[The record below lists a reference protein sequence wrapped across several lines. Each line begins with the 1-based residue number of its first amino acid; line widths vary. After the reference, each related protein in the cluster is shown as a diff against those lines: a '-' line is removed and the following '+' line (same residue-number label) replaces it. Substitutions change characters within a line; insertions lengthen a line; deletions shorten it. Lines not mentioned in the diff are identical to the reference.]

1 MRNGIYIL
9 CMAFVL
15 SACSVTSG
23 VPEGDQ
29 LYTGL
34 TDIAYENYEDNE
46 HASLMK
52 EEVGTALEAAPNGA
66 LLGSSYH
73 RFPLPFNL
81 MVWNKFHNSED
92 GIGKW
97 ITSSFGKEPVLMSR
111 VNPELRATVA
121 QSVLRS
127 HGYFNAKVDHQE
139 VTKRNP
145 KKAKIG
151 YNVNLGHLWTIDS
164 ISYLGFPTGC
174 DTLIHNS
181 LNEAYISRGKPFDV
195 TTLHN
200 ERNRISELLR
210 NNGYYFYQPSYSY
223 YLADTVA
230 VPGKAQLR
238 FQMAEDVPEEAKRQW
253 YIGKV
258 TVSLRRRMMETL
270 DSMRNMRRLSLAFN
284 NSRPRVRPRVLMG
297 NISLNRGE
305 LYNNAKYQESAEKM
319 RTLGIFSMVD
329 FQFVPRDS
337 TETCDS
343 LDVNVNCV
351 FERPYDFYV
360 ETRATG
366 SSVGRL
372 GPELVVGLSKRN
384 AFRGGEKLDISLHG
398 SYAWQVNGGHNNYYE
413 YGYDFSLEYPRI
425 VAPFFGSNRS
435 RRGAQGNRR
444 RRRQFYATPTTMA
457 RLSNNVINRPGYF
470 NMNTITAEWTYRW
483 QTTATSRFLF
493 SPFTLQYQF
502 KNSVTDDFFK
512 AQNSRN
518 YVSAFLEDKLVPQMR
533 FSYIYSSPSTYRN
546 PIVWEMTISEAA
558 NLISAGMMVF
568 GKKWNEKDKKL
579 YKATY
584 SQFVKL
590 ETDFTK
596 TWHVGEN
603 STLVAHVNL
612 GYLPTYG
619 NCELDEAPYSE
630 YFYVGG
636 ASSLRAWPARGIGP
650 SDMYIPGNSSEL
662 SIFRILRIGTIKS
675 VFNLEY
681 RPRLVKNLYGAIFLD
696 AGNVW
701 NRQNYADEDTWDDIP
716 EEEITDGMRE
726 LVEILSTGKF
736 KLSRL
741 GNDLA
746 LNTGVGLRYDFG
758 FITLRLDWGLGLHV
772 PYRTDRS
779 GYFNAKTFGRDQS
792 LHFAVGLPF

>member
-1 MRNGIYIL
+1 MKNVIYIM
-9 CMAFVL
+9 CMVFVL
-15 SACSVTSG
+15 SACSVTGG

-34 TDIAYENYEDNE
+34 TKITYENYEDNE

-81 MVWNKFHNSED
+81 LVWNKFHDSEN
-92 GIGKW
+92 GVGKW
-97 ITSSFGKEPVLMSR
+97 IASSFGKEPVLMSR
-111 VNPELRATVA
+111 VNPELRASVA

-127 HGYFNAKVDHQE
+127 HGYFNAKVNHQE
-139 VTKRNP
+139 VTMNNP

-151 YNVNLGHLWTIDS
+151 YDVNMGHLWTIDS
-164 ISYLGFPTGC
+164 VSYLGFPTDC

-181 LNEAYISRGKPFDV
+181 LDDACISRDKPLDV
-195 TTLHN
+195 TTLN
-200 ERNRISELLR
+200 EERNRISNLLR
-210 NNGYYFYQPSYSY
+210 SNGYYYYQPSYSY
-223 YLADTVA
+223 YLADTLA

-238 FQMAEDVPEEAKRQW
+238 FQMAEDTPERAKRQW

-258 TVSLRRRMMETL
+258 NVAVRRRMMETL
-270 DSMRNMRRLSLAFN
+270 DSTRVMRRISISFN
-284 NSRPRVRPRVLMG
+284 GRRPRIRPRVILG
-297 NISLNRGE
+297 NLRLNRGE
-305 LYNNAKYQESAEKM
+305 RYNYEKYQESVDKL
-319 RTLGIFSMVD
+319 TGLGIFSMVD
-329 FQFVPRDS
+329 FQFTPRD
-337 TETCDS
+337 TTLTCDS
-343 LDVNVNCV
+343 LDLNLNCV
-351 FERPYDFYV
+351 LERPYDFYV
-360 ETRATG
+360 ETRAKG
-366 SSVGRL
+366 SSVGRI
-372 GPELVVGLSKRN
+372 GPELVMGLSKRN

-413 YGYDFSLEYPRI
+413 YGYDLSLEFPRI

-435 RRGAQGNRR
+435 RRGQSNSRAPRR
-444 RRRQFYATPTTMA
+444 RFYATPTTTA
-457 RLSNNVINRPGYF
+457 RFSNNVINRPGYF

-483 QTTATSRFLF
+483 QPTATSRFLF

-502 KNSVTDDFFK
+502 KNRVTQEF
-512 AQNSRN
+512 NSIR
-518 YVSAFLEDKLVPQMR
+518 YARQYMGSMLEDKLVPQMR

-558 NLISAGMMVF
+558 NLISAGMMAF
-568 GKKWNEKDKKL
+568 GEKWSEKNKKL
-579 YKATY
+579 YKASY

-603 STLVAHVNL
+603 STLVGHANL
-612 GYLPTYG
+612 GYMPTYG
-619 NCELDEAPYSE
+619 NSDIDQAPFTE

-650 SDMYIPGNSSEL
+650 SDMYIPSDYSA
-662 SIFRILRIGTIKS
+662 FRYIRMGTIKA

-701 NRQNYADEDTWDDIP
+701 LRRNILEMDAEIEDWGDMS
-716 EEEITDGMRE
+716 EEEISETKEFIDIFSR
-726 LVEILSTGKF
+726 GKF
-736 KLSRL
+736 SLSNL
-741 GNDLA
+741 GNDIA
-746 LNTGVGLRYDFG
+746 LNTGVGLRYDIG
-758 FITLRLDWGLGLHV
+758 FITFRLDWGLGLHV
-772 PYRTDRS
+772 PYWNGRS
-779 GYFNAKTFGRDQS
+779 GYFNAKTFGRDQT